1 MDRDSQSGEPNLK
14 RPRLPL
20 QDIFERDLDFY
31 IEDGNIVLSTKDK
44 DGNITYFRVHRSTL
58 MKHSPIFRDMF
69 NIPTPPDMD
78 LYDGVPVVQ
87 LQDDPNDLKAFLTFL
102 YEPL

>member
-1 MDRDSQSGEPNLK
+1 
-14 RPRLPL
+14 
-20 QDIFERDLDFY
+20 
-31 IEDGNIVLSTKDK
+31 
-44 DGNITYFRVHRSTL
+44 
-58 MKHSPIFRDMF
+58 MF